1 MEFLKRFVL
10 SDNSLRVVD
19 VEKKLDEDRGQMGEG
34 DKIVSEYLGYS
45 DHFQV
50 FQEQLL

>member
-1 MEFLKRFVL
+1 MQER
-10 SDNSLRVVD
+10 
-19 VEKKLDEDRGQMGEG
+19 

-50 FQEQLL
+50 FQEQLGWQSAAVAQD

>member
-1 MEFLKRFVL
+1 MQ
-10 SDNSLRVVD
+10 
-19 VEKKLDEDRGQMGEG
+19 DR

-50 FQEQLL
+50 FREQLEWQNSAVAKDPGLVRNSH